1 MAKPLWGTD
10 LYGERWLENSG
21 ELILANKSGRR
32 KGKKMA
38 RRKGKR
44 SSAARMM
51 AYVRSFRKKSRAKT
65 NRPKHRRAAK
75 RNFMNAGMIA
85 NRPRSRVY
93 VMPRRRPRSNP
104 ASGGTG
110 RPLFNMFGLQI
121 PGMATTA
128 GAVAGLVIPGM
139 VQAQIAAYVPASLSS
154 TTIGKWL
161 VRTASVALPAW
172 IVKRF
177 ISAKAGTMMFIVG
190 AATLGAMALREFFPT
205 AFPALGQYL
214 GEQPFLGY
222 YGTSGGGQRQLT
234 TGRQQFPIMQPG
246 MSRGVPDRLQ
256 AGSRF

>member
-1 MAKPLWGTD
+1 
-10 LYGERWLENSG
+10 
-21 ELILANKSGRR
+21 
-32 KGKKMA
+32 MA

-65 NRPKHRRAAK
+65 NRPKARRAK

-93 VMPRRRPRSNP
+93 VMPRRRARSNP

-128 GAVAGLVIPGM
+128 GAVAGLVVPGM
-139 VQAQIAAYVPASLSS
+139 VQAQISAYVPASLSG

-161 VRTASVALPAW
+161 VRTVSVALPAW

-177 ISAKAGTMMFIVG
+177 VSAKAGTMMFIVG

-222 YGTSGGGQRQLT
+222 YGTSGGGQRSLG
-234 TGRQQFPIMQPG
+234 TGRQMVPMMTAR
-246 MSRGVPDRLQ
+246 MSSGVPDRLQ